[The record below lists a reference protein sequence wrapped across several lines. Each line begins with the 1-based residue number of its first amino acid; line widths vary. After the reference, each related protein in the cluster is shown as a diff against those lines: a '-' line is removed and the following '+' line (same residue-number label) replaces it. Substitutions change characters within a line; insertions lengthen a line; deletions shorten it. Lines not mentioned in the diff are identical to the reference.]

1 MHYDALTNQVLNRFE
16 SCRLHWL
23 ENQQRANSD
32 TSERRG
38 IIIMEDKIK
47 RRVEEE
53 RAEFI
58 AIVKLMED
66 VPMYD
71 DPEKWRDR

>member
-1 MHYDALTNQVLNRFE
+1 MVETSGTEKLDQISDAKP
-16 SCRLHWL
+16 
-23 ENQQRANSD
+23 D